1 MRSFTNALQ
10 ALAIVVFLKILV
22 RRNWLVLILSALL
35 LLPVAMTGLVQ
46 GQGAIEVA
54 IFLAGVSLVIGVLLR
69 FGLLAVIVTFYTF
82 LAMEIFPLTT
92 DLSRPYA
99 GTSAVVLLAIAAL
112 AAYGFYASRGGEPL
126 FGRTLL
132 D

>member
-1 MRSFTNALQ
+1 
-10 ALAIVVFLKILV
+10 
-22 RRNWLVLILSALL
+22 
-35 LLPVAMTGLVQ
+35 
-46 GQGAIEVA
+46 
-54 IFLAGVSLVIGVLLR
+54 
-69 FGLLAVIVTFYTF
+69 VIVTFYTF